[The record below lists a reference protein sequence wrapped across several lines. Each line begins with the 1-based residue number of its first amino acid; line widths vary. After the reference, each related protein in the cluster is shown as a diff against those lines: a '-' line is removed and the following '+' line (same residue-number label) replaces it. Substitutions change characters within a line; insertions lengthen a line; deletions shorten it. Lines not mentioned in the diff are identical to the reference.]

1 MSGNNQNDDDL
12 KRRLRKH
19 NDERLYLEADELMCE
34 AADRIEQL
42 EKERNKYRKQVQL
55 GFKHLVETPVLTDE
69 EIEDGYTAFEHIRK
83 ALCKALAER
92 DAMLSDIKRCYKML
106 LSEPDTKGALFKAE
120 NILREA
126 IAEAKGD

>member
-42 EKERNKYRKQVQL
+42 ES
-55 GFKHLVETPVLTDE
+55 
-69 EIEDGYTAFEHIRK
+69 
-83 ALCKALAER
+83 ER
-92 DAMLSDIKRCYKML
+92 DELMACLNLIYSWANNWD
-106 LSEPDTKGALFKAE
+106 SEFMNDPDWKNTDYPRIQATIAKVKGQS
-120 NILREA
+120 
-126 IAEAKGD
+126 

>member
-42 EKERNKYRKQVQL
+42 ESELESHKSDSTRLDWIEKELFQSHWNGVVDSGSKTHWRIAEYYRHTVAKME
-55 GFKHLVETPVLTDE
+55 GATF
-69 EIEDGYTAFEHIRK
+69 RK
-83 ALCKALAER
+83 AI
-92 DAMLSDIKRCYKML
+92 DACISKL
-106 LSEPDTKGALFKAE
+106 KGQA
-120 NILREA
+120 
-126 IAEAKGD
+126 